1 MPQRTKEAVPAV
13 ESAEPSAV
21 EPNAAVIIDLG
32 RQHLLVD
39 GAPVAVT
46 YREFRLL
53 RHLIL
58 RAGEIVTRDELIDA
72 QRTWSKVAN
81 LRTIDVH
88 IRRLRLKLGAYAEI
102 LRTERGVGYRYDEHP
117 DVWVLAP

>member
-1 MPQRTKEAVPAV
+1 MPPRAADDDAEVAKPETAVV
-13 ESAEPSAV
+13 
-21 EPNAAVIIDLG
+21 IDLG
-32 RQHLLVD
+32 RQHLLID
-39 GAPVAVT
+39 GEPVAVT

-58 RAGEIVTRDELIDA
+58 QAGETVTRDELIEA
-72 QRTWSKVAN
+72 QRSWSTVAN

-88 IRRLRLKLGAYAEI
+88 IRRLRVKLGAYADI

-117 DVWVLAP
+117 DVRVLAA